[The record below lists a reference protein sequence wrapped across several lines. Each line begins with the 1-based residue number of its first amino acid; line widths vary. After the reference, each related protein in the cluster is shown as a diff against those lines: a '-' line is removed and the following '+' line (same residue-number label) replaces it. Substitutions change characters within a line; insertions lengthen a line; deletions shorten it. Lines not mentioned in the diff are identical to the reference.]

1 VGAVPW
7 ARIGARL
14 ALGAR
19 ERTLRLLVGSFLLVA
34 AVAYGAGEVVRL
46 AQGT

>member
-1 VGAVPW
+1 VPG

-19 ERTLRLLVGSFLLVA
+19 ERTLRLLVGSFLLAVA
-34 AVAYGAGEVVRL
+34 LAYGAGEVVHL
-46 AQGT
+46 ARG